1 MEDKNMRNLAFP
13 ENDEMPVEQDGPSC
27 NFILLNSGQDKPC
40 LPGGRKPAVPRLRDI
55 ELPDG
60 LRRRTVKQYLSAGAV
75 AIFFVWISLA
85 FHRPSCLAGLA
96 ISAALVLSGLMMTLD
111 YASGCIS
118 ELPVICAS
126 VSTGALRNTTRV
138 VFRTQ
143 GEVPAYF
150 EFFVPGRVR
159 NAFQPNYAYVIYFRA
174 DAPNTLLGYLQL

>member
-1 MEDKNMRNLAFP
+1 MEDNNVRNLAFP
-13 ENDEMPVEQDGPSC
+13 ENNETPVEQDGPSC
-27 NFILLNSGQDKPC
+27 NFILLNNAQDKPC
-40 LPGGRKPAVPRLRDI
+40 LPGVRKPAVPRLRDI

-75 AIFFVWISLA
+75 ALFFLWVS
-85 FHRPSCLAGLA
+85 FVFQRPSCLFGLA
-96 ISAALVLSGLMMTLD
+96 ISAALVLSGILTSLD
-111 YASGCIS
+111 YAAGRIS
-118 ELPVICAS
+118 EVPVICAS
-126 VSTGALRNTTRV
+126 VTTGALRNTTRV

-143 GEVPAYF
+143 DEVPAYF